1 MLEGF
6 YMSRVITSTLNT
18 QPSYQLWLTHKL
30 DLLVKIWVGV
40 ILTGQWIFALY
51 ILVQFTLPLLTGQ
64 LDESRYA
71 YMIRGYV
78 NGDTINNAIL
88 LLHVIPV
95 MLISLSGTF
104 QLFPTIRQHYPRFH
118 RINGRIYLTFGL
130 LGAIGGLYLT
140 WITGSRLSD
149 LGALGVTVN
158 GLLIPVMVYF
168 ARRYAVQRDFAR
180 HQRFA
185 VHAFILIN
193 GVWTFRL
200 LLMGWFMLN
209 QGPQGNSANLDG
221 LADVILSFAS
231 YLLPMLIAEL
241 IFRARERNTVASR
254 LTATIAVGIAIL
266 ITLIGTAAATMMMWG
281 PGLLAINS

>member
-1 MLEGF
+1 
-6 YMSRVITSTLNT
+6 MSRVITSDLNT
-18 QPSYQLWLTHKL
+18 QPSFQSRLNHKFEL
-30 DLLVKIWVGV
+30 MLKAWVAI

-51 ILVQFTLPLLTGQ
+51 ILVQFTLPLLTGH

-104 QLFPTIRQHYPRFH
+104 QLFPAIRHHYPRFH
-118 RINGRIYLTFGL
+118 RINGRVYLTFGL

-140 WITGSRLSD
+140 WVSGSRLSD
-149 LGALGVTVN
+149 LGALGVTLN

-168 ARRYAVQRDFAR
+168 AWRYAVQRDFER

-209 QGPQGNSANLDG
+209 QGPRGNSANLDG
-221 LADVILSFAS
+221 PADVILSFAS

-241 IFRARERNTVASR
+241 ILRARARNTVASR
-254 LTATIAVGIAIL
+254 VIATIAVGIAIL

-281 PGLLAINS
+281 PRIIAG

>member
-1 MLEGF
+1 M
-6 YMSRVITSTLNT
+6 ITTKN
-18 QPSYQLWLTHKL
+18 YL
-30 DLLVKIWVGV
+30 DWAIKTWVGV

-78 NGDTINNAIL
+78 NGDTVNNAIL
-88 LLHVIPV
+88 LLHVVPV

-104 QLFPTIRQHYPRFH
+104 QLFPAIRLHYPRFH
-118 RINGRIYLTFGL
+118 RINGRVYLTFGL
-130 LGAIGGLYLT
+130 FGAIGGLYLT
-140 WITGSRLSD
+140 WVTGSRLSD
-149 LGALGVTVN
+149 LGALGVTLN

-168 ARRYAVQRDFAR
+168 AWRYAVQRDFAR

-221 LADVILSFAS
+221 PADVILSFAS

-254 LTATIAVGIAIL
+254 VTAIIAVGIAIL
-266 ITLIGTAAATMMMWG
+266 ITLIGTVAATMMMWG
-281 PGLLAINS
+281 PRIVGY

>member
-1 MLEGF
+1 
-6 YMSRVITSTLNT
+6 MSRVITSTLNT
-18 QPSYQLWLTHKL
+18 QPSYQLWLMHKL

-51 ILVQFTLPLLTGQ
+51 ILVQFTLPLITGQ

-104 QLFPTIRQHYPRFH
+104 QLFPAIRQHYPRFH

-140 WITGSRLSD
+140 WVTGSRLSD

-158 GLLIPVMVYF
+158 GLLIPIMVYF
-168 ARRYAVQRDFAR
+168 AWRYAVQRDFVR

-221 LADVILSFAS
+221 PADVILSFAS
-231 YLLPMLIAEL
+231 YLLPMFIAEL
-241 IFRARERNTVASR
+241 IFRARARDTVGSR
-254 LTATIAVGIAIL
+254 VTATIAVCIAIF
-266 ITLIGTAAATMMMWG
+266 ITLIGPAAATMMMWG
-281 PGLLAINS
+281 PRIVGY

>member
-1 MLEGF
+1 
-6 YMSRVITSTLNT
+6 MSRVIPPALNT
-18 QPSYQLWLTHKL
+18 QSSYQVWLTHKL
-30 DLLVKIWVGV
+30 EWLVKTWVGI

-78 NGDTINNAIL
+78 NGDTFNNVIL

-104 QLFPTIRQHYPRFH
+104 QLFPAGRKHYPRFH
-118 RINGRIYLTFGL
+118 RINGRVYLAFGL
-130 LGAIGGLYLT
+130 SGAIGGLYLT
-140 WITGSRLSD
+140 WVTGSRLSD

-168 ARRYAVQRDFAR
+168 AWRYALQRDFAR
-180 HQRFA
+180 HQRYA

-221 LADVILSFAS
+221 PADIILSLAS

-241 IFRARERNTVASR
+241 IFRARARNTVASHV
-254 LTATIAVGIAIL
+254 TASIAVGIAIL
-266 ITLIGTAAATMMMWG
+266 ITLMGSVAATMMMWG
-281 PGLLAINS
+281 PRIVGY

>member
-1 MLEGF
+1 
-6 YMSRVITSTLNT
+6 MSRVITSTLNT

-168 ARRYAVQRDFAR
+168 AWRYAVQRDFAR

>member
-1 MLEGF
+1 ML
-6 YMSRVITSTLNT
+6 RIITTGLSAKPERKLTTN
-18 QPSYQLWLTHKL
+18 SYL
-30 DLLVKIWVGV
+30 DWTVKAWVAV

-78 NGDTINNAIL
+78 NGDTFNNAIL

-104 QLFPTIRQHYPRFH
+104 QLFPAVRKHYPRFH
-118 RINGRIYLTFGL
+118 RINGRVYLAFGL

-140 WITGSRLSD
+140 WVTGSRLSD

-168 ARRYAVQRDFAR
+168 AWHYALQRDFAR
-180 HQRFA
+180 HQRYA

-221 LADVILSFAS
+221 PADVTLSFAS
-231 YLLPMLIAEL
+231 YLLPMFIAEL
-241 IFRARERNTVASR
+241 IFRARARNTVANRVTVS
-254 LTATIAVGIAIL
+254 IAVGIAIL
-266 ITLIGTAAATMMMWG
+266 ITLVGTVAATMMMWG
-281 PGLLAINS
+281 PRIVGY

>member
-1 MLEGF
+1 
-6 YMSRVITSTLNT
+6 MSRVITSDLNS
-18 QPSYQLWLTHKL
+18 QPSYQLRLNDKF
-30 DLLVKIWVGV
+30 DLMVKAWVGI

-51 ILVQFTLPLLTGQ
+51 ILVQFTLPLITGQ

-104 QLFPTIRQHYPRFH
+104 QLFPVITKHYPRFH
-118 RINGRIYLTFGL
+118 RINGRVYLTFGL

-140 WITGSRLSD
+140 WVTGSRLSD

-168 ARRYAVQRDFAR
+168 AWRYAMQRDFAR

-221 LADVILSFAS
+221 PADVILSFAS

-241 IFRARERNTVASR
+241 IFRARERNTVGSLVTASF
-254 LTATIAVGIAIL
+254 AVGIAIL

-281 PGLLAINS
+281 PRIVGY

>member
-1 MLEGF
+1 
-6 YMSRVITSTLNT
+6 MSRVITSDLNT
-18 QPSYQLWLTHKL
+18 QPSYQLRLHHKL
-30 DLLVKIWVGV
+30 DLMVKVWVGI

-51 ILVQFTLPLLTGQ
+51 ILVQFTLPLLSGQ
-64 LDESRYA
+64 LSEARYA

-88 LLHVIPV
+88 LLHVVPV

-104 QLFPTIRQHYPRFH
+104 QLFPALRQHYPRFH
-118 RINGRIYLTFGL
+118 RINGRVYLTFGL

-140 WITGSRLSD
+140 WVTGSRLSD

-168 ARRYAVQRDFAR
+168 AWRYAVQRDFAR

-221 LADVILSFAS
+221 PADVILSFAS
-231 YLLPMLIAEL
+231 YLLPMFIAEL
-241 IFRARERNTVASR
+241 IFRARERNTVSSR
-254 LTATIAVGIAIL
+254 VTTTAIIAVGIAIL
-266 ITLIGTAAATMMMWG
+266 ITLIGTTAATMMMWG
-281 PGLLAINS
+281 PRIVGY

>member
-1 MLEGF
+1 
-6 YMSRVITSTLNT
+6 MSRVITSTLNT

-168 ARRYAVQRDFAR
+168 AWRHAVQRDFAR

-209 QGPQGNSANLDG
+209 QGPQGNSGNLDG
-221 LADVILSFAS
+221 PADVILSFAS

-281 PGLLAINS
+281 PRIVGY

>member
-18 QPSYQLWLTHKL
+18 QPSYQLWLMHKL

-51 ILVQFTLPLLTGQ
+51 ILVQFTLPLITGQ

-104 QLFPTIRQHYPRFH
+104 QLFPAIRQHYPRFH

-130 LGAIGGLYLT
+130 CFRRWVYL
-140 WITGSRLSD
+140 
-149 LGALGVTVN
+149 
-158 GLLIPVMVYF
+158 PF
-168 ARRYAVQRDFAR
+168 Q
-180 HQRFA
+180 
-185 VHAFILIN
+185 
-193 GVWTFRL
+193 
-200 LLMGWFMLN
+200 ML
-209 QGPQGNSANLDG
+209 
-221 LADVILSFAS
+221 
-231 YLLPMLIAEL
+231 
-241 IFRARERNTVASR
+241 
-254 LTATIAVGIAIL
+254 
-266 ITLIGTAAATMMMWG
+266 
-281 PGLLAINS
+281 

>member
-1 MLEGF
+1 
-6 YMSRVITSTLNT
+6 MSRVITSTLNT
-18 QPSYQLWLTHKL
+18 QPSYQLWLMHKL
-30 DLLVKIWVGV
+30 DLLVKTWVGV

-51 ILVQFTLPLLTGQ
+51 ILVQFTLPLITGQ

-104 QLFPTIRQHYPRFH
+104 QLFPAIRQHYPRFH
-118 RINGRIYLTFGL
+118 RINGRIYLIFGL

-140 WITGSRLSD
+140 WVTGSRLSD

-158 GLLIPVMVYF
+158 GLLIPLMVYF
-168 ARRYAVQRDFAR
+168 AWRYAVQRDFAR

-185 VHAFILIN
+185 IHAFILIN

-221 LADVILSFAS
+221 PADVILSFAS
-231 YLLPMLIAEL
+231 YLLPMFIAEL
-241 IFRARERNTVASR
+241 IFRARARDTVGSR
-254 LTATIAVGIAIL
+254 VTATIAVCIAIF

-281 PGLLAINS
+281 PRIVGY